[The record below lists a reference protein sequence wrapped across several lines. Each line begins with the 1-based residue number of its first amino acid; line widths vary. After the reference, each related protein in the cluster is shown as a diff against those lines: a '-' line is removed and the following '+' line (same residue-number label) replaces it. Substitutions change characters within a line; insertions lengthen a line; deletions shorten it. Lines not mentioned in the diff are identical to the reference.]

1 MMGGGI
7 LPIALVPAERPLPL
21 HIGTGA
27 GGVGGAKKCR
37 HVVQL
42 VACTAV

>member
-21 HIGTGA
+21 PIGTGA
-27 GGVGGAKKCR
+27 GGVGGAR
-37 HVVQL
+37 QSR
-42 VACTAV
+42 AIP